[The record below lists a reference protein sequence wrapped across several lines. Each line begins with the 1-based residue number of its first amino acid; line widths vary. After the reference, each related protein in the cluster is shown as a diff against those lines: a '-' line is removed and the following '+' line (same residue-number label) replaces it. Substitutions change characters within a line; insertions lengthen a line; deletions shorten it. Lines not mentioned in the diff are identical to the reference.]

1 MPTDDAK
8 PLRATLPNSFRLL
21 MRDVPDDL
29 LIGNILSQMLSGQEE
44 CKISLA
50 HLPRDVGGGGQQ
62 IAVALLWM
70 SHALA
75 RAAFEAHRD
84 T

>member
-1 MPTDDAK
+1 
-8 PLRATLPNSFRLL
+8 
-21 MRDVPDDL
+21 MRDVPDGL
-29 LIGNILSQMLSGQEE
+29 LIGNILSQMLSHQEE

-50 HLPRDVGGGGQQ
+50 HLPRDVGEGGKQ

-75 RAAFEAHRD
+75 RAHF
-84 T
+84 